1 MAGKKTFVAGEVLL
15 AQDVND
21 YLMDQSV
28 MVFGGTAARSSAI
41 PTPTEGMTSYR
52 SDGDI
57 LEIYNGSTWATG
69 LPISSW
75 SAYTPTFTGFTIGNG
90 VLDFA
95 FTQIGK
101 TVHVRGRVTL
111 GSTSSVAGPFDFTV
125 PVTSASYNL
134 AHVLSYAS
142 FYNGSAFNQGFVL
155 SIGSTSSFRI
165 SCMNTGTAFASAS
178 DLSSTVPF
186 TWGNGHSIFMTM
198 TYQAA

>member
-1 MAGKKTFVAGEVLL
+1 MAGKKTFVAGEVLT

-28 MVFGGTAARSSAI
+28 MTFASSAARSSAI

-52 SDGDI
+52 SDADI
-57 LEIYNGSTWATG
+57 VEVYNGSAWATG
-69 LPISSW
+69 LPVGAW
-75 SAYTPTFTGFTIGNG
+75 TAYTPTFTGFTLGNG

-111 GSTSSVAGPFDFTV
+111 GSTSSVAGPFDFTI
-125 PVTSASYNL
+125 PVTCASYNL

-142 FYNGSAFNQGFVL
+142 FYNGSAFNQGFLL
-155 SIGSTSSFRI
+155 SIGSTSFFRI

>member
-41 PTPTEGMTSYR
+41 PTPTEGMASYR
-52 SDGDI
+52 SDADI
-57 LEIYNGSTWATG
+57 VEVYNGSAWATG
-69 LPISSW
+69 LSVGAW
-75 SAYTPTFTGFTIGNG
+75 TAYTPTFTGFTIGSG
-90 VLDFA
+90 TTDFA

-101 TVHVRGRVTL
+101 TVHIRGRLTL
-111 GSTSSVAGPFDFTV
+111 SSSTMTGPFDFTV
-125 PVTSASYNL
+125 PVTAANYDL

-155 SIGSTSSFRI
+155 SIGSTSFFRI
-165 SCMNTGTAFASAS
+165 SAMNTGTAFASAS
-178 DLSSTVPF
+178 DLAATTPF
-186 TWGNGHSIFMTM
+186 TWGNGHKLFFTM

>member
-1 MAGKKTFVAGEVLL
+1 MAGKKTFVAGEVLT

-28 MVFGGTAARSSAI
+28 MNFASSAARSSAI

-52 SDGDI
+52 SDADI
-57 LEIYNGSTWATG
+57 VEVYNGSAWATG

-75 SAYTPTFTGFTIGNG
+75 SAYTPTFTGFTLGNG

-142 FYNGSAFNQGFVL
+142 FYNGSAFNQGFLL
-155 SIGSTSSFRI
+155 SIGSTSFFRI

>member
-1 MAGKKTFVAGEVLL
+1 MAGKKTFVAGEVLT

-28 MVFGGTAARSSAI
+28 MTFASSAARSSAI

-52 SDGDI
+52 SDADI
-57 LEIYNGSTWATG
+57 VEVYNGSAWATG

-75 SAYTPTFTGFTIGNG
+75 SAYTPTFTGFTLGNG

-142 FYNGSAFNQGFVL
+142 FYNGSAFNQGFLL
-155 SIGSTSSFRI
+155 SIGSTSFFRI

>member
-1 MAGKKTFVAGEVLL
+1 MATTTNYGWTTP
-15 AQDVND
+15 ND
-21 YLMDQSV
+21 TDPFKNGASAIRTLGSAIDT
-28 MVFGGTAARSSAI
+28 TAA
-41 PTPTEGMTSYR
+41 
-52 SDGDI
+52 
-57 LEIYNGSTWATG
+57 NTWKAWT
-69 LPISSW
+69 
-75 SAYTPTFTGFTIGNG
+75 AYTPTFTGFTIGNG

-111 GSTSSVAGPFDFTV
+111 GSTSSLSGPFDFTV

-134 AHVLSYAS
+134 AHVFSYAS
-142 FYNGSAFNQGFVL
+142 FYNGSAFNQGFLL
-155 SIGSTSSFRI
+155 SIGSTSFFRI
-165 SCMNTGTAFASAS
+165 TCMNTGTSFASAS